1 MTQASFSLTKLM
13 AAAIPTAIVLGVASN
28 AQAARSRLVPSLE
41 PTPLCYVQFSSQ
53 AMRSLDKLCGV
64 GKKSNVIDLTVDADR
79 DGVPDELLAEMKT
92 FQKKMQMAKTPG
104 EYEAYM
110 KQLEDRMPYSDNV
123 RQLQAQQRQLQAQ
136 MASGNNSNPNFMTQF
151 GEIQERLMKDPSY
164 GRVQE
169 AMGKVYSK
177 L

>member
-1 MTQASFSLTKLM
+1 MLKAFLSLKTM
-13 AAAIPTAIVLGVASN
+13 GVVMIPAAIALTTGN
-28 AQAARSRLVPSLE
+28 AQAARYRPNHSLE

-64 GKKSNVIDLTVDADR
+64 GKKSNLIDLTVDADR
-79 DGVPDELLAEMKT
+79 DGVPDELLAEMRT
-92 FQKKMQMAKTPG
+92 FQKKMQAAKTSA
-104 EYEAYM
+104 EYELIS

-123 RQLQAQQRQLQAQ
+123 RNIQAQQRQLQAK
-136 MASGNNSNPNFMTQF
+136 MASGNGSNPNFMTQF
-151 GEIQERLMKDPSY
+151 GTLQEQLMKDPSY